1 MKMCTSDSPNDHLL
15 FLQQVVFIREFR
27 DAFIGH
33 PQRYRF
39 PELIGVGAFDQ
50 LCYKD
55 VSCLR

>member
-1 MKMCTSDSPNDHLL
+1 MCTSDSPNDHLL